1 MFIINLLLMITM
13 ITHFICNILVLQKNR
28 ILPGAASVFL
38 STLVRA
44 GVTMAAAII
53 LVRLAYCSFNS
64 LRYRTQL

>member
-1 MFIINLLLMITM
+1 MITM

-28 ILPGAASVFL
+28 MLPSAARVFL
-38 STLVRA
+38 STLMRA

-53 LVRLAYCSFNS
+53 LVRLAYRSFNS

>member
-13 ITHFICNILVLQKNR
+13 ITHFTCNILVLQKNR

-38 STLVRA
+38 STLMRA

-53 LVRLAYCSFNS
+53 LVRLAYRSFNS

>member
-28 ILPGAASVFL
+28 MLPSAARVFL
-38 STLVRA
+38 STLMRA

-53 LVRLAYCSFNS
+53 LVRLAYRSFNS